1 MIKNIN
7 KKRRNVVLSV
17 LALLF
22 LVIFGSSPLI
32 AQSQSQSSEGIDVSD
47 KELLTYAEVLME
59 IQQIQSEYGK
69 EAQSAISESSL
80 SEERF
85 KEIYQAAQSGNQ
97 NAEGQT
103 EAESKEF
110 KEVIGKMQELQ
121 KDANEKM
128 VSLVKENGFTV
139 ERFNNI
145 TQAYKQNPKL
155 QERLKELL

>member
-1 MIKNIN
+1 MIKDIEI
-7 KKRRNVVLSV
+7 KGIRKIVTAAALMLFVLFVSTP
-17 LALLF
+17 
-22 LVIFGSSPLI
+22 LVS
-32 AQSQSQSSEGIDVSD
+32 QSQSQGSSGIDVSD

-69 EAQSAISESSL
+69 EAQSAISDSSL

-97 NAEGQT
+97 NTQGQT

-110 KEVIGKMQELQ
+110 KEIISKMQKLQ
-121 KDANEKM
+121 KNANEEM

-155 QERLKELL
+155 QERLKKLM